1 MSFDGLHRV
10 RVAIY
15 LGLLV
20 VVGTLGWW
28 ASWFGRPELTI
39 RSAGFILQ
47 VIGFLIVFIDVTAAA
62 RKHKVASIF
71 SVIRAKL
78 RRRNVVAAVGSAS
91 GSISLTGH
99 GVGVVVTP
107 TTPTLEERVQMIER
121 QQEAIKQDINT
132 LRQETRETT
141 NEISSRLESR
151 AGELGA
157 RVQQV
162 RDDIREAAASL
173 IHIEVVGVWLFGVG
187 SFLSTFSKEISECSF
202 LIG

>member
-1 MSFDGLHRV
+1 
-10 RVAIY
+10 
-15 LGLLV
+15 
-20 VVGTLGWW
+20 
-28 ASWFGRPELTI
+28 
-39 RSAGFILQ
+39 
-47 VIGFLIVFIDVTAAA
+47 
-62 RKHKVASIF
+62 
-71 SVIRAKL
+71 
-78 RRRNVVAAVGSAS
+78 
-91 GSISLTGH
+91 
-99 GVGVVVTP
+99 
-107 TTPTLEERVQMIER
+107 MIER